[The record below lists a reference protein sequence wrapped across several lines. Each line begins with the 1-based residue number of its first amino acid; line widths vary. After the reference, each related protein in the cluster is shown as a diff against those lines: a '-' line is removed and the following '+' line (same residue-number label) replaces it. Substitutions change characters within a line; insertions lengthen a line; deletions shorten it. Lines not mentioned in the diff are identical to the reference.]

1 MSHVDVYPDL
11 AATITDRIGEFD
23 RIPEDRRSVLGDLA
37 QFVRMRAS
45 ANETTRLTFICT
57 HNSRRSQ
64 MGQLWGAA
72 AAAHFGIED
81 VRTYSGGTEVTAF
94 NPRAVE
100 AMRRAGFVLEPL
112 DGSQDDNPHY
122 RVTFADEQP
131 PLECF
136 SKVYD
141 DPFNPADDFAALMTC
156 GEADEACPV
165 VLGAKARIALRYV
178 DPKTADDTP
187 NEAAAYDERSDQIAT
202 EMLYVFSK
210 VA

>member
-1 MSHVDVYPDL
+1 MSPTLRSSIERAL
-11 AATITDRIGEFD
+11 ARFETISEK
-23 RIPEDRRSVLGDLA
+23 RRSLLDDVAAYVSA
-37 QFVRMRAS
+37 QHEAGQE
-45 ANETTRLTFICT
+45 ARLTFICT